1 MEKSEKKLIQE
12 EQEILDSVISQMDEA
27 LKELNLFHE
36 KSKNAAYDAKSK
48 SLPDTYGALIIANN
62 DEAWSS
68 NQIRTL
74 QRGKNELYTHRM
86 IIDVDS
92 PLDGFE
98 ELNMP
103 IGLHNYMRK
112 DKVFIYSWVT
122 PMCRS
127 FILNNTSTE
136 YDGEVVDK
144 FGNTYTNHFELK
156 LKREV
161 EILFDKVKHVQHFFP
176 LLEGEDESLVYDA
189 FLQELLSRRSEQ
201 EFRNIV
207 FSIQKKQGEIIQTP
221 FRENL
226 IVQGCAGSGKSMIML
241 HRLPIILFDNTKT
254 LSRSNLYIITPSS
267 TYIEMSSNMRVELEI
282 QDLKMGT
289 INQYYDHVIGKYGHD
304 PKQYGTIHPNKEL
317 EPDLLKFVY
326 SRSMIEYI
334 QEQISEILN
343 QNSVDYDF
351 AFDSLKLPKREIE
364 GRNTIQRIRSEVM
377 IIQDIIGANS
387 ANYRK
392 YSDSIKRTVL
402 EFDRLSSLL
411 KRKKD
416 LAIQDIQAKIYLEK
430 EQIAKCRKELED
442 ASPDRTQVYY
452 QNRYK
457 LIRASEDRI
466 IYYKEELSGIRSN
479 TEYFERIDA
488 LVHDIDSILEIY
500 PHYKK
505 TNEEALS
512 EEIQYREIQNIH
524 LLLEACRFLLIR
536 LDELD
541 DPYIEYSPS
550 WYDSINELHEAI
562 DLIGRINVPVLTPE
576 ISNTFRERR
585 SYLQEESKRI
595 ADDLYS
601 RIMERIGQSKNRW
614 GRYDALMCSPYL
626 YLQCIYLTEGLPNSL
641 AENLIAIDE
650 AQNLEPEELRLL
662 KAVNKD
668 QAVFNLYGDIKQHV
682 EYSKGIDD
690 WNELSSIIPFHVYE
704 MEENYRNARQIT
716 EHCNKQFDMNMFAIN
731 LDGSGVHMMPSEKNQ
746 YDLLMDIMK
755 KPLKTGMSCIIVKS
769 PTEAEQIIKN
779 IKGLENKVQDLTKA
793 PSSLYPNRWNM
804 MTIQQAKGLEFETV
818 IVFDGRMTDNEKYIA
833 YTRALDE
840 LYIFESAIPLKSKK
854 AMIFNDSTSEIIKQK
869 ESQKTEKTKER
880 KQRKKRTA
888 VKATTIGKTDSPTTS
903 SAASDPVSAFGSSD
917 GNDSTNKSANNDDIK
932 SKTSAAPS
940 LSVKEFFESK
950 NLEVI
955 DARKTTGFLW
965 VLGKQEDIDSIVK
978 EAVSLYKISGSYSS
992 GKTTKFK
999 PGWFTKTKK

>member
-1 MEKSEKKLIQE
+1 M
-12 EQEILDSVISQMDEA
+12 
-27 LKELNLFHE
+27 
-36 KSKNAAYDAKSK
+36 
-48 SLPDTYGALIIANN
+48 
-62 DEAWSS
+62 
-68 NQIRTL
+68 
-74 QRGKNELYTHRM
+74 
-86 IIDVDS
+86 
-92 PLDGFE
+92 
-98 ELNMP
+98 
-103 IGLHNYMRK
+103 
-112 DKVFIYSWVT
+112 
-122 PMCRS
+122 
-127 FILNNTSTE
+127 
-136 YDGEVVDK
+136 
-144 FGNTYTNHFELK
+144 
-156 LKREV
+156 
-161 EILFDKVKHVQHFFP
+161 
-176 LLEGEDESLVYDA
+176 
-189 FLQELLSRRSEQ
+189 
-201 EFRNIV
+201 
-207 FSIQKKQGEIIQTP
+207 
-221 FRENL
+221 
-226 IVQGCAGSGKSMIML
+226 
-241 HRLPIILFDNTKT
+241 
-254 LSRSNLYIITPSS
+254 
-267 TYIEMSSNMRVELEI
+267 
-282 QDLKMGT
+282 
-289 INQYYDHVIGKYGHD
+289 
-304 PKQYGTIHPNKEL
+304 
-317 EPDLLKFVY
+317 
-326 SRSMIEYI
+326 
-334 QEQISEILN
+334 
-343 QNSVDYDF
+343 
-351 AFDSLKLPKREIE
+351 
-364 GRNTIQRIRSEVM
+364 
-377 IIQDIIGANS
+377 
-387 ANYRK
+387 
-392 YSDSIKRTVL
+392 
-402 EFDRLSSLL
+402 
-411 KRKKD
+411 
-416 LAIQDIQAKIYLEK
+416 
-430 EQIAKCRKELED
+430 
-442 ASPDRTQVYY
+442 
-452 QNRYK
+452 
-457 LIRASEDRI
+457 
-466 IYYKEELSGIRSN
+466 
-479 TEYFERIDA
+479 
-488 LVHDIDSILEIY
+488 
-500 PHYKK
+500 
-505 TNEEALS
+505 
-512 EEIQYREIQNIH
+512 
-524 LLLEACRFLLIR
+524 
-536 LDELD
+536 
-541 DPYIEYSPS
+541 
-550 WYDSINELHEAI
+550 
-562 DLIGRINVPVLTPE
+562 GRINVPVLTPE

-888 VKATTIGKTDSPTTS
+888 AKAATIGKTDSPITG

>member
-36 KSKNAAYDAKSK
+36 KSKNAANDAKSK
-48 SLPDTYGALIIANN
+48 SLPDTYGALITANN

-176 LLEGEDESLVYDA
+176 LLEGEDENLVYDA

-221 FRENL
+221 FRQNL

-289 INQYYDHVIGKYGHD
+289 INQYYDYVISKYGYD
-304 PKQYGTIHPNKEL
+304 PKQYGTIYPNKEL
-317 EPDLLKFVY
+317 EANLLKFVY
-326 SRSMIEYI
+326 SPNMIEYM
-334 QEQISEILN
+334 QEQISEIMN
-343 QNSVDYDF
+343 QHSVDYDF
-351 AFDSLKLPKREIE
+351 AFDSLNLKKSVIE
-364 GRNTIQRIRSEVM
+364 GRTTVDRIRSEVI
-377 IIQDIIGANS
+377 IIQEIIGANG

-392 YSDSIKRTVL
+392 YSDSIRRTVR
-402 EFDRLSSLL
+402 EFARLSSLL
-411 KRKKD
+411 KRKKE
-416 LAIQDIQAKIYLEK
+416 ASIQDIEARIYREN
-430 EQIAKCRKELED
+430 EQIEKCRKELED
-442 ASPDRTQVYY
+442 ASPDRTNVYY

-457 LIRASEDRI
+457 QIRASEDRI
-466 IYYKEELSGIRSN
+466 IYYTQELAGVEAN
-479 TEYFERIDA
+479 AKYFEKIDA
-488 LVHDIDSILEIY
+488 LVQDISSIIEMY
-500 PHYKK
+500 PHYLK

-512 EEIQYREIQNIH
+512 EEIQFRQIQNIP
-524 LLLEACRFLLIR
+524 LLLEACRFILIQI
-536 LDELD
+536 EKLD
-541 DPYIEYSPS
+541 DPYIEYSAS
-550 WYDSINELHEAI
+550 WDDSVNELYESI
-562 DLIGRINVPVLTPE
+562 DLMGRINVPVLTPE
-576 ISNTFRERR
+576 ISNTLWERR
-585 SYLQEESKRI
+585 SYLQEEGKNI
-595 ADDLYS
+595 ADNLYS
-601 RIMERIGQSKNRW
+601 RIMERLGQSKNRW
-614 GRYDALMCSPYL
+614 GKYEALMCSPYI

-641 AENLIAIDE
+641 VENLIAIDE

-668 QAVFNLYGDIKQHV
+668 QAVFNLYGDIRQHV

-690 WNELSSIIPFHVYE
+690 WNELSSIIPFQVYE

-716 EHCNKQFDMNMFAIN
+716 EHCNKQFNMNMFAIN
-731 LDGSGVHMMPSEKNQ
+731 LDGSGVHMMPPEKNQ
-746 YDLLMDIMK
+746 YNLLMDIMK

-769 PTEAEQIIKN
+769 PIEAEQLIKN

-804 MTIQQAKGLEFETV
+804 MTIHQAKGLEFETV

-840 LYIFESAIPLKSKK
+840 LYIFESEIPLKSKK

-869 ESQKTEKTKER
+869 ETEKTKER
-880 KQRKKRTA
+880 KQRKKRTSTKVAA
-888 VKATTIGKTDSPTTS
+888 VGKLDSIKENGV
-903 SAASDPVSAFGSSD
+903 ASDPASVVSSSD
-917 GNDSTNKSANNDDIK
+917 GNYSTNMAANNDDK
-932 SKTSAAPS
+932 KAKTSAAPS

-965 VLGKQEDIDSIVK
+965 VLGTKESIDPIVK
-978 EAVSLYKISGSYSS
+978 EAVTLYKITGSYSS

-999 PGWFTKTKK
+999 PGWYTKTKK